1 MLVFVMVASLLLYQQ
16 TVIILT
22 ADGFSNKS
30 VHLAALQLLKNDP
43 YANASRLERMS
54 LFARNLLGGE
64 RTYKDYDSAVQIA
77 IAQARYD
84 EALAFNE
91 KALASYDGDEEGAAV
106 LYLRMGYLYAIQ
118 EQYEKAQEW
127 LDLGIAVLPLA
138 EAVLTRAQV
147 RLNLND
153 ADGALADV
161 NACLDAVGDS
171 VELLPNLINVVEAS
185 GQYERAANLW
195 SRLIDAEGGA
205 DYLLHRAHCYFQ
217 LGRMADA
224 EADAALY
231 EQAGGTELGQANAML
246 GMGFMR
252 AGEYDRAGD
261 CFIRAMRKGYS
272 DPESLYYF
280 VVLCAYLTGDYQRV
294 SEYGEQLITRAQR
307 GEEIGTADIGVEN
320 TTGMLTVTLRPMDF
334 GALCRMTGAAHMG
347 LGNYSRAAEVLTN
360 TLEQNLSDAYAVYL
374 RGCCLLAA
382 GEYQRAAEDF
392 DTCIAAG
399 EQTENSRYSRGV
411 CRVQL
416 GNTQGAVED
425 FDWVLQHTQDAAMAE
440 NAAGMIAEMTAQTE
454 EVIGQE

>member
-1 MLVFVMVASLLLYQQ
+1 MSAAPRKKTTSLFTRIVAAMLVFVMVAGLLLYQQ
-16 TVIILT
+16 TEIILT

-171 VELLPNLINVVEAS
+171 VELLPDLINVVEAS

-252 AGEYDRAGD
+252 AGEYDRAG
-261 CFIRAMRKGYS
+261 GL
-272 DPESLYYF
+272 LYPSHAERIF
-280 VVLCAYLTGDYQRV
+280 RSRIAVLLCGAVRLPDGRLSARQRV
-294 SEYGEQLITRAQR
+294 R
-307 GEEIGTADIGVEN
+307 
-320 TTGMLTVTLRPMDF
+320 
-334 GALCRMTGAAHMG
+334 
-347 LGNYSRAAEVLTN
+347 RAA
-360 TLEQNLSDAYAVYL
+360 DHP
-374 RGCCLLAA
+374 RAA
-382 GEYQRAAEDF
+382 GRGDWHGGYRCGKHHRHADGHAASDGFRRAVPDDGRRPYGSGQLQPRGGGADRRDGAKSQRRLHRLSARMLS
-392 DTCIAAG
+392 AG
-399 EQTENSRYSRGV
+399 GRRIPAGRG
-411 CRVQL
+411 
-416 GNTQGAVED
+416 G
-425 FDWVLQHTQDAAMAE
+425 F
-440 NAAGMIAEMTAQTE
+440 
-454 EVIGQE
+454 